1 MPYTNRVFNSIG
13 EVDLPAW
20 ERVRSE
26 SGGSIFMDPR
36 FIAAVENSMKEDCRF
51 WYVIVY
57 EENGRPAACACLTA
71 MTIDLADLA
80 DPRLAWII
88 RRVPKLLSRF
98 RKLQLFI
105 CGLPGSPGEKNLAVA
120 SLSSS
125 EDILAVLDA
134 VMRDLAHEIGS
145 DAIVYKEFGNQD
157 LEWTRPLLE
166 LGYRPIPTPPMHFFK
181 PSFRDFTEYCAALKT
196 RYRQQVN
203 RSIRKL
209 KGPGIRQEILTD
221 CKDISR
227 LYTADVHGLYCQMA
241 ARAEAKLEILPIEF
255 FRQLTSRL
263 EGDVDLLVIFKD
275 SKIIAFG
282 WCLHAGSSY
291 HLLFAGLDYRLNEEL
306 DLYFNLMYAGLDRAL
321 RKQVSTIHVG
331 QSADAFKARI
341 GCYSEPLYVLAKGL
355 TPLMALVVRFA
366 GNLLV
371 VQRPVI
377 PPSDIFRKDVVASS
391 TDDEPA

>member
-1 MPYTNRVFNSIG
+1 MPYTNRVFNSID
-13 EVDLPAW
+13 EVDLTAW

-36 FIAAVENSMKEDCRF
+36 FIASVETSMKEDCRF

-57 EENGRPAACACLTA
+57 DGNGRPAACACLTA

-88 RRVPKLLSRF
+88 RRTPRLLTRF
-98 RKLQLFI
+98 RKLKLFI
-105 CGLPGSPGEKNLAVA
+105 CGLPGSPGEKSLALT

-125 EDILAVLDA
+125 ENIFAVLDA
-134 VMRDLAHEIGS
+134 VIRDLANETRS
-145 DAIVYKEFGNQD
+145 DAIVYKEFGNGD
-157 LEWTRPLLE
+157 LEWTRPLLA
-166 LGYRPIPTPPMHFFK
+166 LGYRRIPTPPMHFFK
-181 PSFRDFTEYCAALKT
+181 PSFGDFDEYRAALKT

-209 KGPGIRQEILTD
+209 KAPGIRQDILTD
-221 CKDISR
+221 SKEISR
-227 LYTADVHGLYCQMA
+227 LYTAHVHDLYCQMA
-241 ARAEAKLEILPIEF
+241 AKAEAKLEILPIEF

-263 EGDVDLLVIFKD
+263 EGDVELLVISKD
-275 SKIIAFG
+275 SRIVAFG

-291 HLLFAGLDYRLNEEL
+291 HLLFAGLDYQLNEEL

-321 RKQVSTIHVG
+321 RKRVSTIHVG

-355 TPLMALVVRFA
+355 TPLLALLVRFA
-366 GNLLV
+366 GHLLV
-371 VQRPVI
+371 VQKPVI
-377 PPSDIFRKDVVASS
+377 PPSDIFRKDDVESV
-391 TDDEPA
+391 T

>member
-13 EVDLPAW
+13 EVDLTAW

-36 FIAAVENSMKEDCRF
+36 FIASAETSMKEDCRF

-57 EENGRPAACACLTA
+57 DGNGRPAACACLTA

-88 RRVPKLLSRF
+88 RRTPRLLTRF
-98 RKLQLFI
+98 RKLKLFI
-105 CGLPGSPGEKNLAVA
+105 CGLPGSPGEKSLALT

-125 EDILAVLDA
+125 EDTLAVLDA
-134 VMRDLAHEIGS
+134 VIRDLANETRS
-145 DAIVYKEFGNQD
+145 DAIVYKEFGNGD
-157 LEWTRPLLE
+157 LEWTRPLLA
-166 LGYRPIPTPPMHFFK
+166 LGYRQIPTPPMHFFK
-181 PSFRDFTEYCAALKT
+181 PSFGDFDEYRAALKT

-209 KGPGIRQEILTD
+209 KAPGIRQEILTD
-221 CKDISR
+221 SKEISR
-227 LYTADVHGLYCQMA
+227 LYTAHVHDLYCQMA
-241 ARAEAKLEILPIEF
+241 AKAEAKLEILPIEF

-263 EGDVDLLVIFKD
+263 EGDVELLVISKD
-275 SKIIAFG
+275 SRIVAFG

-291 HLLFAGLDYRLNEEL
+291 HLLFAGLDYQLNEEL

-355 TPLMALVVRFA
+355 TPLMALLVRFA

-371 VQRPVI
+371 IQKPVI
-377 PPSDIFRKDVVASS
+377 PPSDIFRKDAVESL
-391 TDDEPA
+391 T

>member
-1 MPYTNRVFNSIG
+1 MPYTNRVFNSID
-13 EVDLPAW
+13 EVDLTAW

-26 SGGSIFMDPR
+26 TGGSIFMDPR
-36 FIAAVENSMKEDCRF
+36 FIASVETSMKEDCRF

-57 EENGRPAACACLTA
+57 DGNGRPAACACLTA

-80 DPRLAWII
+80 DPRLASII
-88 RRVPKLLSRF
+88 RRIPRSLTRF
-98 RKLQLFI
+98 RKLKLFI
-105 CGLPGSPGEKNLAVA
+105 CGLPGAPGEKNLALT
-120 SLSSS
+120 SRNSS

-134 VMRDLAHEIGS
+134 VICDLAKEAGS
-145 DAIVYKEFGNQD
+145 DAIVYKEFGNGD
-157 LEWTRPLLE
+157 IEWTRPLRA
-166 LGYRPIPTPPMHFFK
+166 LGYRRISTPPMHFFK
-181 PSFRDFTEYCAALKT
+181 PSFQDFEEYRAALKT

-209 KGPGIRQEILTD
+209 KAPGIRQEILTD
-221 CKDISR
+221 PKEISR
-227 LYTADVHGLYCQMA
+227 LYTAHVHDLYCQMA
-241 ARAEAKLEILPIEF
+241 AKAEAKLEILPIDF

-263 EGDVDLLVIFKD
+263 EGNVDLLVISKD
-275 SKIIAFG
+275 SRIVAFG

-291 HLLFAGLDYRLNEEL
+291 HLLFAGLDYQLNEEL

-355 TPLMALVVRFA
+355 TPLLALLVRFA

-371 VQRPVI
+371 IQKPVI
-377 PPSDIFRKDVVASS
+377 PPSDIFRKDDVESL
-391 TDDEPA
+391 T

>member
-1 MPYTNRVFNSIG
+1 
-13 EVDLPAW
+13 
-20 ERVRSE
+20 
-26 SGGSIFMDPR
+26 MDPR
-36 FIAAVENSMKEDCRF
+36 FIASVETSMKEDCRF

-57 EENGRPAACACLTA
+57 DGNGRPAACACLTV

-80 DPRLAWII
+80 DPRLASII
-88 RRVPKLLSRF
+88 RRLPRLLTRF
-98 RKLQLFI
+98 RKLKLFI
-105 CGLPGSPGEKNLAVA
+105 CGLPGSPGEKSLALT

-125 EDILAVLDA
+125 EDTLAVLDA
-134 VMRDLAHEIGS
+134 VIRDLANETGS
-145 DAIVYKEFGNQD
+145 DAIVYKEFGNGD
-157 LEWTRPLLE
+157 LEWTRPLLT
-166 LGYRPIPTPPMHFFK
+166 LGYRRISTPPMHFFK
-181 PSFRDFTEYCAALKT
+181 PSFQDFDEYRAALKT

-209 KGPGIRQEILTD
+209 KAPGIRQEILTD
-221 CKDISR
+221 SKEISR
-227 LYTADVHGLYCQMA
+227 LYTAHVHDLYCQMA
-241 ARAEAKLEILPIEF
+241 AKAEAKLEILPIEF

-263 EGDVDLLVIFKD
+263 EGHVELLVISKD
-275 SKIIAFG
+275 SRIVAFG

-291 HLLFAGLDYRLNEEL
+291 HLLFAGLDYQLNEEL

-355 TPLMALVVRFA
+355 TPLMALLVRFA

-371 VQRPVI
+371 VQKPVI
-377 PPSDIFRKDVVASS
+377 PPSDIFRKDDVES
-391 TDDEPA
+391 